1 MAAQNAVRTIV
12 NLSDAVKNGAVALK
26 SENAEAQVLVIHA
39 VRDVAAA
46 LSALIQATKN
56 ASGKKI
62 SFLYYYKI
70 RKDMSFLK
78 LKCLR
83 NKNKKLKNSGR
94 SLHDPA
100 MSQLKDAAKVMV
112 SNVTSLLKTVKS
124 VEERKEQ
131 GVRAIEAAV
140 DAIALEIRQHDQVRK
155 GEN

>member
-62 SFLYYYKI
+62 PFYVITNEEKDVFLETQI
-70 RKDMSFLK
+70 
-78 LKCLR
+78 
-83 NKNKKLKNSGR
+83 
-94 SLHDPA
+94 
-100 MSQLKDAAKVMV
+100 
-112 SNVTSLLKTVKS
+112 
-124 VEERKEQ
+124 
-131 GVRAIEAAV
+131 
-140 DAIALEIRQHDQVRK
+140 LEK
-155 GEN
+155 

>member
-62 SFLYYYKI
+62 PFYIITNKE
-70 RKDMSFLK
+70 KTSFLK
-78 LKCLR
+78 I
-83 NKNKKLKNSGR
+83 KL
-94 SLHDPA
+94 
-100 MSQLKDAAKVMV
+100 
-112 SNVTSLLKTVKS
+112 
-124 VEERKEQ
+124 
-131 GVRAIEAAV
+131 
-140 DAIALEIRQHDQVRK
+140 
-155 GEN
+155 